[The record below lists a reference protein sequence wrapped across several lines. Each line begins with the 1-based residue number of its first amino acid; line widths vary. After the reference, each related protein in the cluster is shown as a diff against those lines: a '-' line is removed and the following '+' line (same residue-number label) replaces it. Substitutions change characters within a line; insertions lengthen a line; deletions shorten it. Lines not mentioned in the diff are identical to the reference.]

1 MIKSINPY
9 DGSLLA
15 EFSLHSPD
23 QVDSKLT
30 RAFEA
35 QRLWRLKPLSQR
47 LELLQRMADLLRE
60 RKETYARL
68 ITLEMGKPIVE
79 SRAEIEK
86 CAASLEIYVKNS
98 PEYLKAEK
106 IDSSATESYIQYDP
120 LGVILAIMP
129 WNYPFWQFIR
139 FAAPAYAIGN
149 GSVLKHAGNVPQ
161 CAIALE
167 DLVRDA
173 GAPEGLLENL
183 LIESKDVAA
192 VIADSRIAG
201 VTLTGSTAV
210 GRIVASQAGAALKK
224 QVLELGGSDAFI
236 VLADADVKQAAKT
249 AVKSRFINGGQSCVN
264 AKRFIVEESVAD
276 EFVSEFVEAAK
287 TLKVGNPLDETVN
300 IGPMARG
307 NLRDELHQQVL
318 RSCSAGATLLE
329 GGKPLTG
336 EGFFYPPTVLDY
348 IAPGQAAFDEETF
361 GPVAAIVRVPNET
374 AAIEYANNS
383 EYGLASTIWSANV
396 EKAKALASKIE
407 SGAVFINGLVAS
419 DARLPFGGIKN
430 SGYGRELSAVGMRE
444 FANIKTV
451 WIGPAK

>member
-1 MIKSINPY
+1 MIKSINPF
-9 DGSLLA
+9 DGSVLA
-15 EFSLHSPD
+15 EFEFHTHEAVN
-23 QVDSKLT
+23 QKLE
-30 RAFEA
+30 RAAQA
-35 QRLWRLKPLSQR
+35 QRIWREKPLTQR
-47 LELLQRMADLLRE
+47 LALLQRMADLLRE
-60 RKETYARL
+60 RKEEYARL

-79 SRAEIEK
+79 SRSEIEK
-86 CAASLEIYVKNS
+86 CAVSLEIYVKNS
-98 PEYLKAEK
+98 PKYLEPEV
-106 IDSSATESYIQYDP
+106 IESSATESYVQYDP

-139 FAAPAYAIGN
+139 FAAPAYALGN

-161 CAIALE
+161 CAQAIE

-183 LIESKDVAA
+183 FMESKDVAA
-192 VIADSRIAG
+192 VIADDRIAG
-201 VTLTGSTAV
+201 VTLTGSTQV
-210 GRIVASQAGAALKK
+210 GRVVASQAGAALKK

-236 VLADADVKQAAKT
+236 VLADADIKEAAKT

-276 EFVSEFVEAAK
+276 EFAKEFLEATK
-287 TLKVGNPLDETVN
+287 LLNVGNPLDETVN
-300 IGPMARG
+300 IGPMARA
-307 NLRDELHQQVL
+307 NLRDELHEQVM
-318 RSCSAGATLLE
+318 RSCTAGAKLLA
-329 GGKPLTG
+329 GGLPLEG
-336 EGFFYPPTVLDY
+336 EGFFYPPTVLDQ
-348 IAPGQAAFDEETF
+348 IEPGQAAFDEETF
-361 GPVAAIVRVPNET
+361 GPVAAIVRVPNEQ
-374 AAIEYANNS
+374 AAIELANKS
-383 EYGLASTIWSANV
+383 EYGLASTIWTNDV
-396 EKAKALASKIE
+396 KKAKLLASKIE

>member
-1 MIKSINPY
+1 M
-9 DGSLLA
+9 
-15 EFSLHSPD
+15 EFELHTAG
-23 QVDSKLT
+23 QVDEKLS
-30 RAFEA
+30 RALSA
-35 QRLWRLKPLSQR
+35 QRIWKSKPLQER
-47 LELLQRMADLLRE
+47 LALLQRMADLLRE
-60 RKETYARL
+60 RKEDYARL

-86 CAASLEIYVKNS
+86 CAVSLEIYVRNS
-98 PEYLKAEK
+98 PKYLEK
-106 IDSSATESYIQYDP
+106 EVIESSATESYIQYDP

-149 GSVLKHAGNVPQ
+149 GSVLKHAANVPQ
-161 CAIALE
+161 CAKALE
-167 DLVRDA
+167 DLVADA
-173 GAPEGLLENL
+173 GALEGLLENL
-183 LIESKDVAA
+183 FIESKDVAA
-192 VIADSRIAG
+192 VISDARITG

-236 VLADADVKQAAKT
+236 VLADADIQQAAKT

-276 EFVSEFVEAAK
+276 EFVREFVAATK
-287 TLKVGNPLDETVN
+287 ALKVGNPLDESVN
-300 IGPMARG
+300 IGPMARS
-307 NLRDELHQQVL
+307 NLRDELHEQVR
-318 RSCSAGATLLE
+318 RSCTAGANLLE
-329 GGKPLTG
+329 GGEPIAG
-336 EGFFYPPTVLDY
+336 AGFFYPPTVLDH
-348 IAPGQAAFDEETF
+348 IAPGQSAFDEETF
-361 GPVAAIVRVPNET
+361 GPVAAIVRVPNEE

-383 EYGLASTIWSANV
+383 EYGLASTIWSADV
-396 EKAKALASKIE
+396 EKAKVLAAKIE